1 MMMTEPRARPTRIR
15 SVPASVDIDSWA
27 GVDPV
32 LAKLYAARGI
42 ADSSELNY
50 GLHELAPVGSLNGI
64 AESVSLLLGHADKHI
79 TIIGD
84 FDADGAT
91 STALVMRCLRDF
103 GIGKVDYI
111 VPNRFKF
118 GYGLTPEIV
127 RVAAE
132 RAPDLLVTVDNGVS
146 SVEGVDEAHRLGMK
160 VLITDHHLPG
170 KQLPAADAM
179 VNPNL
184 YNDDFASPNLAGV
197 GVAFYLMAAL
207 GRELE
212 SHGRTGFARI
222 PAQYLDLVAL
232 GTVADVV
239 RLDKN
244 NRILV
249 QQGISRIRAGRAVAG
264 IQALFNQA
272 GRSVSRAVSTDLGFV
287 VGPRLNAAGRLED
300 MSVGIE
306 CLLTDDAGAAA
317 NFAAMLDEI
326 NRQRKDIET
335 KMRQEAFAYVDA
347 MDSRNLPHCVCLY
360 DSDWHQGV
368 VGLIASRVRERCD
381 RPVIAFA
388 REDNG
393 TLKGSARSVS
403 GVHIRDLLEAVS
415 TAEPGLIIRF
425 GGHAMAAGLNLE
437 EANFRLFADLAAR
450 KLLELYPDVDFSG
463 AIFTDGNL
471 PGDALNLKFARVLRE
486 AGPWGAGFPEPV
498 FSGDFHIDEQRTVG
512 ENHLK
517 LKVRPASGGASIDA
531 IAFNQAGPGWRGI
544 VQLTY
549 RLDVNEFRGFE
560 SPQLI
565 VDQIVSVESRG

>member
-1 MMMTEPRARPTRIR
+1 M
-15 SVPASVDIDSWA
+15 IDDAAWA

-32 LAKLYAARGI
+32 LARIYSARGI
-42 ADSSELNY
+42 SKAADLDY
-50 GLHELAPVGSLNGI
+50 ALQGLAPVGSLDGI
-64 AESVSLLLGHADKHI
+64 AEAVALLLEYADKRI

-91 STALVMRCLRDF
+91 STALVIRCLREF
-103 GIGKVDYI
+103 GISNVDYL

-127 RVAAE
+127 AVAAQ
-132 RAPDLLVTVDNGVS
+132 RTPDLLITVDNGVS
-146 SVEGVDEAHRLGMK
+146 SIEGVDEAHRLGMK
-160 VLITDHHLPG
+160 VLVTDHHLPG
-170 KQLPAADAM
+170 KKLPAADAM

-184 YNDDFASPNLAGV
+184 NNNEFASPNLAGV

-212 SHGRTGFARI
+212 SRGNTGFARI
-222 PAQYLDLVAL
+222 PAKYLDLVAL

-249 QQGISRIRAGRAVAG
+249 QQGINRIRAGQAVAG

-272 GRSVSRAVSTDLGFV
+272 GRSMTRAVSTDLGFV

-306 CLLTDDAGAAA
+306 CLLTDDLAIAAQ
-317 NFAAMLDEI
+317 FASTLDEI
-326 NRQRKDIET
+326 NRQRKDIEA

-347 MDSRNLPHCVCLY
+347 MDGRNLPHCVCLF
-360 DSDWHQGV
+360 DADWHQGV

-388 REDNG
+388 REDDG
-393 TLKGSARSVS
+393 ILKGSARSVS

-437 EANFRLFADLAAR
+437 ESNFALFADCAAKKLA
-450 KLLELYPDVDFSG
+450 ELYPDADFSG
-463 AIFTDGNL
+463 AILTDGDLPANAINL
-471 PGDALNLKFARVLRE
+471 NFARSLRE

-498 FSGDFHIDEQRTVG
+498 FSGDFHVDEQRTVG

-517 LKVRPASGGASIDA
+517 LKVRPASGGNAVDA
-531 IAFNQAGPGWRGI
+531 IAFNQAGPALRGV

-565 VDQIVSVESRG
+565 VDQIVAITSAR